1 MGYKISYE
9 NVEGEKFE
17 IAAGDTLL
25 QTFPPESLKYFLSFI
40 ITNLITNQRFQY
52 KIDVEILVLNFWKI
66 PVSFGQSS
74 PEEQK
79 IKIFLTREGF
89 QRIQEALDGGMQ
101 ENQEFIFDRQNSPK
115 RPEDTPKQC
124 VYSVKTGEASILC
137 RISKDYTTY
146 PKCEEC
152 NFPEYFA
159 QCNYLKNARARKI
172 ETDQEDP
179 YEISANC
186 NKTGKELKN
195 SELKNCVNQPCFE
208 PITIKSPKQIQQVE
222 EDKIVREIRDKIDNI
237 NLLMKSKNGFE
248 LFKIQQQKIWNIL
261 IEPCTTGEKFTSH
274 ILALKNIIDWMN
286 TDELKMK
293 ITGEKPKE
301 GSINY
306 LETFLQEHYTTFDS
320 GFIVKPLR
328 RINKISQ
335 RFPRHKD
342 TTEVIKEIKSLGI
355 EYPVKDWQKLW
366 DKIIFDFY
374 SPLRNLEQLLSR

>member
-335 RFPRHKD
+335 CFPRHKD